1 MSFDNG
7 TKLSFFSAST
17 PSNDFAISIVRGFT
31 NSFDILFFWHL
42 CGLFFWQTEK
52 QLYKMRAT
60 TAYLSAKI
68 HAFLRYHSDE
78 SVPF

>member
-7 TKLSFFSAST
+7 TKLSFCSAST
-17 PSNDFAISIVRGFT
+17 PSNDFAISIVQGFT
-31 NSFDILFFWHL
+31 NSSDIV
-42 CGLFFWQTEK
+42 CGLFFWHTEK

-60 TAYLSAKI
+60 MAYLSAKI